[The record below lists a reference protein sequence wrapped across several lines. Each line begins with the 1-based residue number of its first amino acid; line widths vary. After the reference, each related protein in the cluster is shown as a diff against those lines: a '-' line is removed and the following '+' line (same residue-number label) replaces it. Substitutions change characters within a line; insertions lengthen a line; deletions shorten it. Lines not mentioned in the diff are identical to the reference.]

1 MGLVCAHV
9 LANDHYYSFDVLLS
23 WLLWTH
29 IAFCRSAAGEDFS
42 SAPVTVRFGPWQ
54 TTACVRIPI
63 FNDSIDED
71 SEEFEVV
78 VLCENDVQ
86 GLQVEEGVGS
96 LPITIQG
103 GIGACKHESV

>member
-1 MGLVCAHV
+1 M
-9 LANDHYYSFDVLLS
+9 
-23 WLLWTH
+23 
-29 IAFCRSAAGEDFS
+29 
-42 SAPVTVRFGPWQ
+42 
-54 TTACVRIPI
+54 RIPI

-78 VLCENDVQ
+78 VLRENDVQ
-86 GLQVEEGVGS
+86 GLQVEERVGS